1 MPTQGIEKEMT
12 PGELKALKSILTES
26 QPLSL
31 PPDSSDAAVAE
42 LHEMLLEL
50 RNFAWNMLKGEPS
63 HPLKNKGFMAGVMK
77 SLQAHLRSLSLQ
89 ARALPQNGSVPK
101 TDPMGDF
108 TESLNSMTQEL
119 KDAKKQLEEANQ
131 ILKLN
136 MDIDPL
142 TGLYNFS
149 FLMKTLES
157 EIERSRRYNEPLSIV
172 LLDID
177 NFMKINDSYGY
188 RVGDEVLEHT
198 AALMRQILR
207 PSDTA
212 GRYGGGEFL
221 LILPNTNCDGA
232 STLAERVRFLIA
244 TSPCTESN
252 LTVTVST
259 GVARW
264 ENDKMVDLIR
274 DAESDLKAAKHK
286 RKNRL

>member
-1 MPTQGIEKEMT
+1 MPIQSLEKELT
-12 PGELKALKSILTES
+12 QSELKVLKSTLTDS
-26 QPLSL
+26 QPLPL

-50 RNFAWNMLKGEPS
+50 RNFALNMLRGDPS
-63 HPLKNKGFMAGVMK
+63 PPLKNKGFMAGVMK

-89 ARALPQNGSVPK
+89 VRAGTHNGAVQQ

-108 TESLNSMTQEL
+108 AESLNSMTQEL

-131 ILKLN
+131 ILKLH

-142 TGLYNFS
+142 TGVYNFS
-149 FLMKTLES
+149 FLMKTLEN

-177 NFMKINDSYGY
+177 NFMKINDNYGY
-188 RVGDEVLEHT
+188 RVGDAVLEQT
-198 AALMRQILR
+198 AALMRQMLR

-212 GRYGGGEFL
+212 GRYGGGEFM

-232 STLAERVRFLIA
+232 CTLAERVRSLIA
-244 TSPCTESN
+244 NSPCTESN

-259 GVARW
+259 GVAGW

-274 DAESDLKAAKHK
+274 EAESDLKAAKHR